1 MIRVPGEVAADHPSL
16 AGHFPGNPI
25 VPAVVILSRVF
36 AAVAG
41 ACGAAVVGLPAVKFL
56 APLAPGEHF
65 DIEFDESPPSGAVK
79 FSVVRG
85 ATVIAAGALQLQDRS
100 G

>member
-1 MIRVPGEVAADHPSL
+1 MIRVSAEVAADHPAL

-25 VPAVVILSRVF
+25 VPAVVLLSRVCV
-36 AAVAG
+36 AVAG
-41 ACGAAVVGLPAVKFL
+41 ACGADVVGLPGVKFL

-65 DIEFDESPPSGAVK
+65 DIEFEEPGTSGAVK

-85 ATVIAAGALQLQDRS
+85 ATVIAAGALRLQGRT